1 MQLFGYKAS
10 SVILIVFQCELFS
23 EEDKKN
29 AILTFCCLVEE
40 HQRAE
45 SAVSHSG
52 LHTSLVSLT
61 TWFSL

>member
-10 SVILIVFQCELFS
+10 SAILIVFQCELFS

-29 AILTFCCLVEE
+29 AILTFCCLIGEN
-40 HQRAE
+40 QRAE
-45 SAVSHSG
+45 ITVSHSG
-52 LHTSLVSLT
+52 LHTSLVFLT